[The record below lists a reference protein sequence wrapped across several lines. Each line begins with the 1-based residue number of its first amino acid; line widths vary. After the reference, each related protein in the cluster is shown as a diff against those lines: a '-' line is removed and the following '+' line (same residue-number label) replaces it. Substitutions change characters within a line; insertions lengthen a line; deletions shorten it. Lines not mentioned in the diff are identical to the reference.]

1 MLPFTSI
8 RLPRSTSQFKPS
20 SESALRIEFGCDC
33 VPEQHSKYIR
43 SLPLSPGTGTT
54 SDELTRESPAPPCRG
69 EGRTPLSGSQVAPSI
84 EVALRIRVVVVIR
97 DSRESGTRQDLRV
110 VQSVAALGQRNH
122 TRRDSAA
129 QASPCRFRWP
139 LHIGRRIEVVVK
151 RSVDRARVT
160 GPLNTRVHRRSVYGR
175 RRRGRRCKVD
185 HSDTGITEVRSG
197 RAAQSRC
204 DALVQSLNSS

>member
-1 MLPFTSI
+1 MCPRAAFKIHSQLATFAGYWDNFRRAYAVVARST
-8 RLPRSTSQFKPS
+8 LPRRRPD
-20 SESALRIEFGCDC
+20 SALRLPG
-33 VPEQHSKYIR
+33 R
-43 SLPLSPGTGTT
+43 SI
-54 SDELTRESPAPPCRG
+54 DRG
-69 EGRTPLSGSQVAPSI
+69 RAKDS
-84 EVALRIRVVVVIR
+84 RRRVVVVIR

-129 QASPCRFRWP
+129 QASPCRFRRP
-139 LHIGRRIEVVVK
+139 PHIGRPIEIVVR
-151 RSVDRARVT
+151 RSVDRDRVT
-160 GPLNTRVHRRSVYGR
+160 GPLNTRDHRRSVYGR
-175 RRRGRRCKVD
+175 KRRGRRCKVD

>member
-1 MLPFTSI
+1 MRDSLAQQTPNGLPLPRQEGWRDAEALLPFTSI
-8 RLPRSTSQFKPS
+8 RLPRSTSQFKPP

-54 SDELTRESPAPPCRG
+54 SDELTR
-69 EGRTPLSGSQVAPSI
+69 
-84 EVALRIRVVVVIR
+84 
-97 DSRESGTRQDLRV
+97 QDLRV
-110 VQSVAALGQRNH
+110 VQSVAALGQHNH

-129 QASPCRFRWP
+129 QASPCRFRRP
-139 LHIGRRIEVVVK
+139 LHIGRRIEVVVG

-185 HSDTGITEVRSG
+185 HSDTGMTEVRSG

-204 DALVQSLNSS
+204 DALVQC